1 MPGIS
6 NMLCLT
12 CCDTLRRLLKVSS
25 QHSRWHSNGGRS
37 TNNILLLKFST
48 YTALPPAS
56 PSHTPPLLGYIC
68 YKSLSLSIFLPYTA
82 DSDAETDEDEGH
94 IEDAEK
100 AQQRER
106 EKHDESEELSNKD
119 IQDTDEEVAVS
130 LLRAKNLSLLQSQ

>member
-1 MPGIS
+1 MPFCGDFSKCPRSI
-6 NMLCLT
+6 LADIPTGAAALT
-12 CCDTLRRLLKVSS
+12 TFYYLSFPLT
-25 QHSRWHSNGGRS
+25 QPYPQPPPH
-37 TNNILLLKFST
+37 T
-48 YTALPPAS
+48 LPPCLVTYVISLPPSS
-56 PSHTPPLLGYIC
+56 PLH
-68 YKSLSLSIFLPYTA
+68 TA